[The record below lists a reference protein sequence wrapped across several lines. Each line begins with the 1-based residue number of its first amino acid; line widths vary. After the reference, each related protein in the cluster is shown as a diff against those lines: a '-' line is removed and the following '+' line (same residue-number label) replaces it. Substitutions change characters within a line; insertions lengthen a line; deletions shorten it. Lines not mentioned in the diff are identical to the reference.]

1 MSDHYSKKTMLFW
14 GMLLQGIAIMILPFV
29 TEFSVLI
36 ILSAVLGIGTALVYP
51 TFLSTI
57 AEATTPSQRAESIG
71 TFRLWRDLGYAI
83 GAIISGI
90 AADIFGVEYAVV
102 LIGIITIISS
112 IVIQLRMPSTKQ
124 KTVIRECVDMEEV
137 VTHLSQYQ
145 LIDIRSKEEF
155 NQSHIAEAMN
165 IGLEELTKNTKLIDK
180 HKVIVPV
187 CGKGG
192 GRSADAAK
200 LLREMGYQAAWL
212 CGGTSKWVSAY
223 G

>member
-1 MSDHYSKKTMLFW
+1 MLFW
-14 GMLLQGIAIMILPFV
+14 GMMLQGIAIMILPFV
-29 TEFSVLI
+29 TEYSVLI

-57 AEATTPSQRAESIG
+57 AEATTPGQRAESIG

-90 AADIFGVEYAVV
+90 AADIFGVEYAIV

-112 IVIQLRMPSTKQ
+112 IVIQLRMPSTIQ
-124 KTVIRECVDMEEV
+124 KTAIRECVDMEEV

-145 LIDIRSKEEF
+145 LIDVRSKEEF

-200 LLREMGYQAAWL
+200 LLREMGYQAVWL
-212 CGGTSKWVSAY
+212 CGGTSKWVSAH

>member
-1 MSDHYSKKTMLFW
+1 L
-14 GMLLQGIAIMILPFV
+14 
-29 TEFSVLI
+29 LI

-83 GAIISGI
+83 GAIISGV
-90 AADIFGVEYAVV
+90 AADFFGVEYAVV

-112 IVIQLRMPSTKQ
+112 IVIQLRMPSTIQ

-165 IGLEELTKNTKLIDK
+165 IGLEELTKNTKFIDK

-212 CGGTSKWVSAY
+212 CGGTSKWISSN